1 MAAWFDLSKRL
12 DAGLGADDRL
22 HVLAT
27 YHGSTLPAWLNGPW
41 AKAIAAAANQAP
53 VVVLNVK
60 GTRLDDTICLVRLA
74 DLERLIAEARE
85 PHGSAG
91 SAETP

>member
-22 HVLAT
+22 HVESIYRGEGLP
-27 YHGSTLPAWLNGPW
+27 GWLSTPW
-41 AKAIAAAANQAP
+41 AAAQHAAGDKLPILA
-53 VVVLNVK
+53 LNVK
-60 GTRLDDTICLVRLA
+60 NVKTADTLCLVRLS

-91 SAETP
+91 SAGTP